1 VAAILSNLFGEGGSR
16 FRTSPADGFV
26 ETVPFGAFRREL
38 FDRIGMYNEKLDRNQ
53 DDELNARDF
62 GSPGK
67 DYQTSPLP
75 LGYRAF

>member
-1 VAAILSNLFGEGGSR
+1 MAAEQSFWVCGSR
-16 FRTSPADGFV
+16 FRTSQADGFV

-53 DDELNARDF
+53 DDELNAPILEAGR
-62 GSPGK
+62 K
-67 DYQTSPLP
+67 DYQTPPLP